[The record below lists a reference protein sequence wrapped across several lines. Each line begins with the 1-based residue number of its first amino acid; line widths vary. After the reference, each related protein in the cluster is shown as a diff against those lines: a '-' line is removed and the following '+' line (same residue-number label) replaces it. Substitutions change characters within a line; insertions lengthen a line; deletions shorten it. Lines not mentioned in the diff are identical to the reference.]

1 MNQITLQVQRKLDEK
16 RQAPLTDTPS
26 IILVD
31 GVWVDIQYVV
41 ADEYKEDQSGHLRQC
56 RQVQE
61 RVVLSVMA
69 IWPSGRQE
77 LLHYEVAET
86 ESEDT
91 WTLVFQNLIRRGFD
105 PEQLKLVSSDGSL
118 GIPSALATCFPQGQ
132 QQRCIT
138 HKVRGIERHLT
149 YLGLAE

>member
-1 MNQITLQVQRKLDEK
+1 MGLSWRDLQFALYFLLGRVLSVSAVNQITLQVQRKLDEK
-16 RQAPLTDTPS
+16 RQVHLTDTPS

-69 IWPSGRQE
+69 IWPNGRQE

-86 ESEDT
+86 QSEDT
-91 WTLVFQNLIRRGFD
+91 WTLV
-105 PEQLKLVSSDGSL
+105 QLGVNTQTIKQLRLYPYMS
-118 GIPSALATCFPQGQ
+118 T
-132 QQRCIT
+132 
-138 HKVRGIERHLT
+138 
-149 YLGLAE
+149 